1 MVGMVAVVLPSSV
14 LAGSSGFRLNDGSDL
29 KLLIKLVG
37 AWRFVFGRARRG

>member
-1 MVGMVAVVLPSSV
+1 MVAVVLPSSV
-14 LAGSSGFRLNDGSDL
+14 AAGQISFRLNDGSNL